1 MTPRATR
8 TDRPAGLLDLAGFGR
23 LLTVLRNEGYT
34 VIGPT
39 VDNGA
44 VSYREIQNI
53 DDLPAGW
60 GSRQDAGHYR
70 LEKRR
75 DSALFGYVSGVQS
88 WKRYLFPPSRT
99 LWRAEKT
106 VDGFAVHQPAE
117 PAPQYAFLG
126 VRACEIAG
134 MELQDRVFLHGE
146 QPDPDYTARRDA
158 ALVIAVQCTEAGETC
173 FCASMQTGPAAT
185 GGYDLALTELID
197 EDRHVFLVKIG
208 SQRGEAIALGLPL
221 LKARDSDRKAAA
233 EGVAYAAASMGRRLE
248 TDGLKDLIQANQE
261 HGYWQTVGERCL
273 ACTNCTAV
281 CPTCFCHTTEDAL
294 ALDGQSSERR
304 QRWDSCFSLDFSH
317 LHSGPVRQSVDARYR
332 QWLSHKLAHWVDQF
346 GDFGCVGCGRCIAW
360 CPAGID
366 ITAEASALRQAV
378 EREA

>member
-197 EDRHVFLVKIG
+197 EDRHVFLVEIG

>member
-197 EDRHVFLVKIG
+197 EDRHVFLVEID

-221 LKARDSDRKAAA
+221 LKARNSDRKAAA

-261 HGYWQTVGERCL
+261 HGY
-273 ACTNCTAV
+273 
-281 CPTCFCHTTEDAL
+281 
-294 ALDGQSSERR
+294 
-304 QRWDSCFSLDFSH
+304 
-317 LHSGPVRQSVDARYR
+317 
-332 QWLSHKLAHWVDQF
+332 
-346 GDFGCVGCGRCIAW
+346 
-360 CPAGID
+360 
-366 ITAEASALRQAV
+366 
-378 EREA
+378 